1 MAKQRTD
8 ESKMIEVCNRIAVTH
23 LGINKI
29 CREVGISSE
38 TFYNWLEVSEE
49 NQKRYARAREAQ
61 ADLLVEEMIDLS
73 DDKTGDV
80 LETDIGQQGNNA
92 NVTRSRL
99 QVDTRKWIASK
110 LRPKKY
116 GDKVEVENTGEVK
129 VITANFG
136 NPIIPTASQSTENT

>member
-1 MAKQRTD
+1 
-8 ESKMIEVCNRIAVTH
+8 
-23 LGINKI
+23 LKI
-29 CREVGISSE
+29 TITERELKFLKVLATGRHFLKDQVNPDRPS
-38 TFYNWLEVSEE
+38 V
-49 NQKRYARAREAQ
+49 ARWGNTQAQ

-92 NVTRSRL
+92 NVTSSRL